1 MLKKQP
7 VVLYKKE
14 VCLGVRMKGVRDTRN
29 RGISAIAKPLID
41 RMMKED
47 IECTAKQCHSML
59 MNSKKI
65 SATHLPKLFQVYE
78 YYFFFLLALFFCCAR
93 IMYWLI
99 SEYIFFSPSRFILLL
114 CENNV
119 LAN

>member
-47 IECTAKQCHSML
+47 IECTAKQCHSM
-59 MNSKKI
+59 S
-65 SATHLPKLFQVYE
+65 YE
-78 YYFFFLLALFFCCAR
+78 F
-93 IMYWLI
+93 
-99 SEYIFFSPSRFILLL
+99 
-114 CENNV
+114 
-119 LAN
+119 

>member
-1 MLKKQP
+1 
-7 VVLYKKE
+7 
-14 VCLGVRMKGVRDTRN
+14 MKGVRDTRN

-59 MNSKKI
+59 MTSKKI
-65 SATHLPKLFQVYE
+65 SATNLPKLLQVYE
-78 YYFFFLLALFFCCAR
+78 YN
-93 IMYWLI
+93 
-99 SEYIFFSPSRFILLL
+99 FFSPSRFILLL